1 MAHSKQPTV
10 VVVGVDYSETG
21 DLAFDRA
28 IQLCQT
34 EPNSALH
41 VVNVAPRLVAT
52 DLGHA
57 PMLDPRTSHAE
68 VEARLRDYV
77 QQKVVEL
84 AGRNRSVPARIEV
97 HVRWQAPGEEIARL
111 AADLEA
117 DLVVVGTR
125 GRRGLRRVMMGSVA
139 ELVVRLAPCPVLVV
153 RPKGVL
159 QAIPAIEPP
168 CPECL
173 KTRAASAGATF
184 WCEQHSEHHGPR
196 HTYHG
201 RDRISA
207 DGTMPL
213 LFHGSTA
220 P

>member
-1 MAHSKQPTV
+1 MAQSKQRIV

-28 IQLCQT
+28 IQLCRT

-41 VVNVAPRLVAT
+41 VVNVAPMLLAA

-57 PMLDPRTSHAE
+57 PMLDPRTRPAE
-68 VEARLRDYV
+68 VAERLRDYV
-77 QQKVVEL
+77 QNKVDDL
-84 AGRNRSVPARIEV
+84 AARNSRVPDRIET
-97 HVRWQAPGEEIARL
+97 HVRWEGPGEQIAQL

-117 DLVVVGTR
+117 DLVVVGTH

-153 RPKGVL
+153 RPKGVTGE
-159 QAIPAIEPP
+159 IPAIEPA

-173 KTRAASAGATF
+173 KTRAASAGVTL
-184 WCEQHSEHHGPR
+184 WCEQHSQHHGPR
-196 HTYHG
+196 HTFHS
-201 RDRISA
+201 RDRVSA
-207 DGTMPL
+207 DGSMPL
-213 LFHGSTA
+213 LFHGTTL

>member
-1 MAHSKQPTV
+1 MAQSKKPTV
-10 VVVGVDYSETG
+10 VVVGVDFSETG

-41 VVNVAPRLVAT
+41 VVNVAPTLLAA

-57 PMLDPRTSHAE
+57 PMLDPRTRPAE

-77 QQKVVEL
+77 QKKVNDL
-84 AGRNRSVPARIEV
+84 AAQNRSAPDRIET
-97 HVRWQAPGEEIARL
+97 HVRWEAPGEEIAQL

-117 DLVVVGTR
+117 DLVVVGTH

-153 RPKGVL
+153 RPKGVM
-159 QAIPAIEPP
+159 QEIPAIEPP
-168 CPECL
+168 CSECL
-173 KTRAASAGATF
+173 KTRTASAGATL
-184 WCEQHSEHHGPR
+184 WCEQHSQHHGPR
-196 HTYHG
+196 HTYHS

-207 DGTMPL
+207 DDSMPL
-213 LFHGSTA
+213 LFHGSVA

>member
-1 MAHSKQPTV
+1 MAQSKRPIV

-34 EPNSALH
+34 EPNSSLH
-41 VVNVAPRLVAT
+41 VVNVAPKLLAA
-52 DLGHA
+52 DLGYA
-57 PMLDPRTSHAE
+57 PMLDPRTRPAE

-77 QQKVVEL
+77 QKKLSNLKEQRRT
-84 AGRNRSVPARIEV
+84 APDRIEA
-97 HVRWQAPGEEIARL
+97 HVRWEAPGDEIAQL

-117 DLVVVGTR
+117 DLVVVGTH
-125 GRRGLRRVMMGSVA
+125 GRHGLRRVMMGSVA
-139 ELVVRLAPCPVLVV
+139 EQVVRLAPCPVLVV
-153 RPKGVL
+153 RPKGVM
-159 QAIPAIEPP
+159 QEIPAIEPP

-173 KTRAASAGATF
+173 KTRTASAGATL
-184 WCEQHSEHHGPR
+184 WCEQHSERHGPR

-201 RDRISA
+201 GDRISA

-213 LFHGSTA
+213 LFHG
-220 P
+220 